1 MTDPVVGGVAK
12 RVVGGETNPVVADVT
27 KLAVGGVT
35 KLLVDRG
42 VMKVG
47 FVTLVVCPVLTL
59 LGTERVGTEEDRVI
73 VLLLGVK
80 ILVARPRICE
90 RIPGFGVEGGAVDIG
105 GTGVANNRAGGSNFW
120 VNPID
125 GVDNA
130 AGLPARV
137 AIVR

>member
-1 MTDPVVGGVAK
+1 VTK
-12 RVVGGETNPVVADVT
+12 RVVGVETNPVVGGAT

-35 KLLVDRG
+35 KLIVDGG
-42 VMKVG
+42 VMNVG
-47 FVTLVVCPVLTL
+47 FVTLVVCTVLTL
-59 LGTERVGTEEDRVI
+59 LGTERVGTKEDRVI

-90 RIPGFGVEGGAVDIG
+90 KIPGFGVEGGAGDIG

-120 VNPID
+120 VAPID
-125 GVDNA
+125 GVDKVEGLL
-130 AGLPARV
+130 AGV